1 MTTRLLILRWV
12 GLVALSVWFGGF
24 TFYGAV
30 VIPVLH
36 DAMESVKAGNVTR
49 QVTDALNTIGVGT
62 LVWWWGLAWSERTMG
77 SRWASRTR
85 LGLLG
90 LNSAILGGL
99 IVLHQ
104 VMDQRLD
111 AGSLR
116 GFYPLHRAYLIAST
130 VQWAA
135 NVALVGVS
143 LRVWQGAERRQDVP
157 LTEGR

>member
-1 MTTRLLILRWV
+1 MATHLLLLRWV

-36 DAMESVKAGNVTR
+36 DAMESAEAGNVTR
-49 QVTDALNTIGVGT
+49 QVTDTLNAIGVGT
-62 LVWWWGLAWSERTMG
+62 LAWWWGLAWSERATG
-77 SRWASRTR
+77 PEWAARTR

-90 LNSAILGGL
+90 LDSAILGGL

-116 GFYPLHRAYLIAST
+116 GFYPLHRAYLMAST
-130 VQWAA
+130 VQWVA
-135 NVALVGVS
+135 NIALVGVS
-143 LRVWQGAERRQDVP
+143 LWIWQHGRAEIVG
-157 LTEGR
+157 GR